1 MKALPDI
8 PLINQIF
15 KVDVLM
21 IYLSAKLQVDVAILT
36 QIMYNHHYWLIF
48 LDLSP

>member
-21 IYLSAKLQVDVAILT
+21 TYLWGKLQTDVAIPT
-36 QIMYNHHYWLIF
+36 QIMYNHH
-48 LDLSP
+48 

>member
-15 KVDVLM
+15 KVDALM
-21 IYLSAKLQVDVAILT
+21 TYLWGKLQIDVAILT
-36 QIMYNHHYWLIF
+36 QIMYHHHYWLIF
-48 LDLSP
+48 

>member
-1 MKALPDI
+1 MNALPDI

-21 IYLSAKLQVDVAILT
+21 IHLWAKLQIDVAIPT
-36 QIMYNHHYWLIF
+36 QIMYNHHYWFIV
-48 LDLSP
+48 